1 MRSVTIRAFAKI
13 NLSLRVGDVR
23 ADGYHPVQTLLQG
36 IDLFDTVRIVRR
48 PGPFEIRCETKGVP
62 LDRTNLVW
70 QAADVLWQTTGRAG
84 EPRDVL
90 VTLRKG
96 IPMQAGLGGGSSDAA
111 AALHGFCRIWQRRV
125 PDGALHAMAAQLG
138 SDVPYFLIGGTS
150 LGLGRGEEV
159 YPLEDLPRLWVVL
172 ALPPFGVSTSDA
184 YAWLDEKRLREP
196 FSRESNETGSG
207 SLFPH
212 VTLVNDLEAPVV
224 ARHPVIGSV
233 KERLAK
239 SGALVAA
246 MSGSGSA
253 VFGVFRSAAG
263 AARGARALTS
273 TGVRVL
279 TARFLPRRRAKALR
293 Y

>member
-1 MRSVTIRAFAKI
+1 MRSVTIHAFAKI

-172 ALPPFGVSTSDA
+172 ALPPFGVSTRDA

-196 FSRESNETGSG
+196 FSRESDETGSG

-246 MSGSGSA
+246 MSGSGST

>member
-96 IPMQAGLGGGSSDAA
+96 IPM
-111 AALHGFCRIWQRRV
+111 
-125 PDGALHAMAAQLG
+125 PDGVLHAMAAQLG

-172 ALPPFGVSTSDA
+172 ALPPFGVSTRDA

-196 FSRESNETGSG
+196 FSRESDETGSG

>member
-172 ALPPFGVSTSDA
+172 ALPPFGVSTRDA

-196 FSRESNETGSG
+196 FSRESDETGSG

-246 MSGSGSA
+246 MSGSGTT

-263 AARGARALTS
+263 AARGARVLTS
-273 TGVRVL
+273 TGVRAL

>member
-23 ADGYHPVQTLLQG
+23 TDGYHPVQTLLQG

-70 QAADVLWQTTGRAG
+70 KAADVLWQTTGRAG

-111 AALHGFCRIWQRRV
+111 AALQGLSRIWQRRV

-138 SDVPYFLIGGTS
+138 SDVPYFLVGGTA

-172 ALPPFGVSTSDA
+172 ALPPFGVSTKDA
-184 YAWLDEKRLREP
+184 YAWLDESRKGVGRGFRRIISKTPPDPCSP
-196 FSRESNETGSG
+196 F
-207 SLFPH
+207 P
-212 VTLVNDLEAPVV
+212 
-224 ARHPVIGSV
+224 AR
-233 KERLAK
+233 RARQ
-239 SGALVAA
+239 
-246 MSGSGSA
+246 
-253 VFGVFRSAAG
+253 RS
-263 AARGARALTS
+263 RGAGCRPPSCHRIAERTAGEEWGPGGRDVGQRLG
-273 TGVRVL
+273 GVWRLPVGCGGGEGGARVDVD
-279 TARFLPRRRAKALR
+279 RRARADR
-293 Y
+293 SIAAPPQG